1 MEPKADTEEDFN
13 KTFIEDASILDKY
26 KAASDVADR
35 ALAFVIELCK
45 PGEDIATICSKGD
58 EFIEAEVNSANRRLR
73 KYTILRRLKSSK
85 EESRF
90 PLASMSI
97 TCVFISRL

>member
-13 KTFIEDASILDKY
+13 KTFIDDAAILDKY

-45 PGEDIATICSKGD
+45 PGEDIANVCEKGD
-58 EFIEAEVNSANRRLR
+58 NFIEEEVSPR
-73 KYTILRRLKSSK
+73 
-85 EESRF
+85 
-90 PLASMSI
+90 
-97 TCVFISRL
+97 